1 MTKFS
6 TISLYM
12 TKLYVTQNFDNIASS
27 VTYSEIRQNF
37 SNSVRADVKNI
48 YGGCERVATE
58 QLSFPPRGGN
68 CHAMGL
74 MNAMQYLYPLFN
86 HTGTV
91 YHFIIRDKTASL
103 PYTIHM

>member
-1 MTKFS
+1 
-6 TISLYM
+6 M
-12 TKLYVTQNFDNIASS
+12 TKLYVTQNFGNIASS

-68 CHAMGL
+68 CHAMGFDECYAISVPTFQPHWDRL
-74 MNAMQYLYPLFN
+74 SFHN
-86 HTGTV
+86 
-91 YHFIIRDKTASL
+91 
-103 PYTIHM
+103 